1 MVQPSPT
8 LTKSASPATVIGGQ
22 SVTYTLTAGNA
33 AGRPPLHDS
42 AVVDC
47 LPLALSYQSAVVPV
61 GTSVTT
67 ALGDGTNGCTSGF
80 TRILWTIGTIEPG
93 ATQVLDYTAV
103 MQDNPPAGAQYVNS
117 ATLSGSSIAG
127 TNPDERTYTVTRQ
140 ATVQV
145 LGALLNKVV
154 TPVRA
159 TIGETVT
166 YTLTAAIPKDVV
178 AYDAAI
184 VDLLPTGI
192 TAATPPLRTLSATCV
207 YELTTDPC
215 TGLEGSFG
223 AQLTPSGQQVAWRIG
238 DLIADTRIRV
248 VTITYSTT
256 VADIGSNLAGV
267 PLTNTAQ
274 ARWNRTNGATLTDA
288 NSVLGLTNGSNQP
301 TATVTV
307 LEPSMTVSKVVSNPT
322 PTVQDSFTYTVTTT
336 NGSGANVSAA
346 HAVTIVD
353 AVPVGVVV
361 GTISDGGTITGA
373 GPTGGGTITWDAPGP
388 IAPGS
393 PVSRTYSAVL
403 ANSSALTNAA
413 LTNTVDIPSYFSLA
427 GGAGRR
433 YDNVTPAT
441 ATVAPAFPRFTP
453 TKAAAGSSTALIGEP
468 FAWRLQVRNSGTAPG
483 YDIDV
488 TDILPVNWTYD
499 ASSARVSIAG
509 GPATAVEP
517 TVTTASSIQTLTW
530 TDLGDLAAG
539 TSIVITL
546 TATPQPAVITTP
558 GVGAAIPHTNTV
570 STLGRDGDG
579 NTGNKSGTYSRPP
592 ARANAF
598 INAADL
604 QVTKTPDDGTATA
617 GSPFDWT
624 IIVRN
629 NGPDSSVAP
638 ITVTDTLPAG
648 LAFVSASGTGWSCP
662 APVGSTLTCSLGTA
676 LAKDASSAITVRM
689 RPAAGV
695 AVGTRYDN
703 TANVSGTTLD
713 PVPGNN
719 TDTGW
724 VTTTTAADLRVVK
737 ERLTTP
743 MVAGRPVAWTLAV
756 DNLGPSVSRTPITV
770 TDVLPAGLSYV
781 SASGTDWTCSESS
794 RIVTCTY
801 GKDLAVNA
809 VAPVITLTT
818 RLAADVAPGTVITNT
833 GGVAGTTPDLVPG
846 NNTDDATGTVTAQAD
861 LYVLKSH
868 VGDDTWASGE
878 TVPFVLELGNK
889 GPSDAVA
896 VEAKDTFDPR
906 LIPTQGP
913 VPGSPVG
920 WTCNVAGQV
929 LTCTTP
935 RFVVGATAQ
944 VTVNVQI
951 APDVPENSQIPNEA
965 TITSTTPDPILSNNK
980 DADNI
985 DTRVLVDL
993 AIVKGHKSA
1002 DPHVAGRRSPS
1013 TSRSATTVRPTRSPC
1028 RHLSL

>member
-1 MVQPSPT
+1 M
-8 LTKSASPATVIGGQ
+8 
-22 SVTYTLTAGNA
+22 
-33 AGRPPLHDS
+33 
-42 AVVDC
+42 
-47 LPLALSYQSAVVPV
+47 
-61 GTSVTT
+61 
-67 ALGDGTNGCTSGF
+67 
-80 TRILWTIGTIEPG
+80 
-93 ATQVLDYTAV
+93 
-103 MQDNPPAGAQYVNS
+103 
-117 ATLSGSSIAG
+117 
-127 TNPDERTYTVTRQ
+127 
-140 ATVQV
+140 
-145 LGALLNKVV
+145 
-154 TPVRA
+154 
-159 TIGETVT
+159 
-166 YTLTAAIPKDVV
+166 
-178 AYDAAI
+178 
-184 VDLLPTGI
+184 
-192 TAATPPLRTLSATCV
+192 
-207 YELTTDPC
+207 
-215 TGLEGSFG
+215 
-223 AQLTPSGQQVAWRIG
+223 
-238 DLIADTRIRV
+238 
-248 VTITYSTT
+248 
-256 VADIGSNLAGV
+256 
-267 PLTNTAQ
+267 
-274 ARWNRTNGATLTDA
+274 
-288 NSVLGLTNGSNQP
+288 
-301 TATVTV
+301 
-307 LEPSMTVSKVVSNPT
+307 
-322 PTVQDSFTYTVTTT
+322 
-336 NGSGANVSAA
+336 
-346 HAVTIVD
+346 
-353 AVPVGVVV
+353 
-361 GTISDGGTITGA
+361 
-373 GPTGGGTITWDAPGP
+373 
-388 IAPGS
+388 
-393 PVSRTYSAVL
+393 
-403 ANSSALTNAA
+403 
-413 LTNTVDIPSYFSLA
+413 
-427 GGAGRR
+427 
-433 YDNVTPAT
+433 
-441 ATVAPAFPRFTP
+441 
-453 TKAAAGSSTALIGEP
+453 
-468 FAWRLQVRNSGTAPG
+468 
-483 YDIDV
+483 
-488 TDILPVNWTYD
+488 
-499 ASSARVSIAG
+499 
-509 GPATAVEP
+509 
-517 TVTTASSIQTLTW
+517 
-530 TDLGDLAAG
+530 
-539 TSIVITL
+539 
-546 TATPQPAVITTP
+546 
-558 GVGAAIPHTNTV
+558 
-570 STLGRDGDG
+570 
-579 NTGNKSGTYSRPP
+579 
-592 ARANAF
+592 
-598 INAADL
+598 
-604 QVTKTPDDGTATA
+604 
-617 GSPFDWT
+617 
-624 IIVRN
+624 
-629 NGPDSSVAP
+629 
-638 ITVTDTLPAG
+638 TDTLPAG
-648 LAFVSASGTGWSCP
+648 LDFVSASGTGWSCP
-662 APVGSTLTCSLGTA
+662 APVGSTLTCSLGTS

-689 RPAAGV
+689 RPPADV

-801 GKDLAVNA
+801 GKDLAVNE

-1002 DPHVAGRRSPS
+1002 DPHVAG
-1013 TSRSATTVRPTRSPC
+1013 TTVTFDLEVSNNGPSNEVSLPTPITVTDSVPAGMTYVDAAGSDPRVDVLVRPARQRRRDLHARPGPC
-1028 RHLSL
+1028 RRADRAHAESDVPDRPGGVRGADDAGQHRRGHWAEQ